1 MKRFLEK
8 RMKIYTAEQGR
19 FFWLTLIFFIIYF
32 VTPLFRNYTDT
43 AFLKRYGPE
52 HIPLM
57 LIINSLLT
65 FLVFGVANRLG
76 RRFLDCSLFAGFLFF
91 YALSVG
97 GLFFMVKA
105 DIDLAYP
112 ALYQLLNLLDSILLL
127 YLWNITGDLFDARQG
142 KRIFPLITAVQ
153 VLATSLGNFS
163 TQAIAGLVGQDA
175 TLLIFGATCLVL
187 ALFLAK
193 TGKGWMENATTKE
206 AKAKPTGRKLAE
218 LPRLIKEYPIIRF
231 LIVVGLVPSVVLPI
245 FTYQFSVIANNTFA
259 SEGALISF
267 LGNFRGVMTLISFVM
282 LFAVGRLYSR
292 IGLANS
298 SLVLPI
304 NFALLFALLSA
315 FFNIYV
321 AATGQ
326 VVIRLMQRAVHGP
339 VTKILFSIIP
349 GELMLWSR
357 TFIRGTVG
365 KVGMLTG
372 SMLMILLKPVIDAQY
387 LAPIALLFSLWW
399 VVEALIFGRHYR
411 RSLKQVIMER
421 RIDFDQIEAARA
433 LDADGHALGLAHS
446 ALADR
451 QDEILA
457 EVDCQK
463 IDPEEA
469 LPKLGDKN
477 QTVRAEA
484 AASFACNQDPRAV
497 NRLVELLDDEEVVRR
512 AAIDSLMTYRE
523 SILPF
528 LESYILQAP
537 VRAQR
542 SILEAIRLSGA
553 EGFEM
558 RPFIGLKMTQAY
570 NNLISLNRLQSV
582 HDGIGVEMLT
592 THLREKNEEIISLVF
607 HALWVQH
614 PDMRLMYEALH
625 SKDASIAVEMV
636 EATLSRGLAL
646 HLIPLIEDIPI
657 DEKIE
662 RGRRTFPLI
671 NNDTLERILVYLA
684 MGDDPTTKMLSLLVM
699 GQIKPRVTYF
709 LPVVQR
715 AAADPHPDVRQ
726 TAEFTLGKCLDKDV
740 AMPEIIETINKLKT
754 FSIFDQMGIRE
765 LQALASIA
773 TLESFAHEEVL
784 IREGVEA
791 GTIYLIVSGKLGVY
805 NNYGGPGQTRKVV
818 LSEGSFVGE
827 LSLFTHFPPNASCVA
842 VEPLEAFVIRHHQ
855 FQEIMKIYPQIGVNM
870 CSFLAAKLRETT
882 Y

>member
-1 MKRFLEK
+1 MKKFLEK

-19 FFWLTLIFFIIYF
+19 FFWMLFIFFAIYL

-57 LIINSLLT
+57 LIINSILT
-65 FLVFGVANRLG
+65 FIVFGVANRLG
-76 RRFLDCSLFAGFLFF
+76 RRFLDYSLFSGFLVF

-112 ALYQLLNLLDSILLL
+112 ILYQLLNLLDSILLL
-127 YLWNITGDLFDARQG
+127 YLWNMAGDLFDARQG
-142 KRIFPLITAVQ
+142 KRIFPLITAAQ

-163 TQAIAGLVGQDA
+163 TKAVTGLIGQDP
-175 TLLIFGATCLVL
+175 TLLIFGGTCLVL
-187 ALFLAK
+187 ALFLAR
-193 TGKGWMENATTKE
+193 TGKSRLENATTKE
-206 AKAKPTGRKLAE
+206 AQDKPHRRKLTE
-218 LPRLIKEYPIIRF
+218 LPRMIKEYPIIRF
-231 LIVVGLVPSVVLPI
+231 LIVVGLVPSIVLPI
-245 FTYQFSVIANNTFA
+245 FTYQFSVIANNTFT
-259 SEGALISF
+259 SEEALISF
-267 LGNFRGVMTLISFVM
+267 LGLFRGGMTLVTFVM
-282 LFAVGRLYSR
+282 LFIVGRLYSR

-298 SLVLPI
+298 SLAWPL
-304 NFALLFALLSA
+304 NFTILFSLLSF

-321 AATGQ
+321 AAAGQ
-326 VVIRLMQRAVHGP
+326 FATRLLQRAIHGP

-349 GELMLWSR
+349 GDLMLWSR

-372 SMLMILLKPVIDAQY
+372 SLLMIFLKPVIDAQY
-387 LAPIALLFSLWW
+387 LAPIALIFTLWW

-433 LDADGHALGLAHS
+433 LDAGEHDLGRGHVPLE
-446 ALADR
+446 DR
-451 QDEILA
+451 QEELLA
-457 EVDCQK
+457 EVDCQQM
-463 IDPEEA
+463 DPEEA
-469 LPKLGDKN
+469 LSKLGDN
-477 QTVRAEA
+477 NPTVRAEA
-484 AASFACNQDPRAV
+484 AASFACNQDPRAI
-497 NRLVELLDDEEVVRR
+497 NRLVKLLDEEEVVRK

-523 SILPF
+523 STLPF
-528 LESYILQAP
+528 LESYILHAP
-537 VRAQR
+537 ARAQR

-553 EGFEM
+553 QGFEM

-570 NNLISLNRLQSV
+570 NNLIALNRLQSV
-582 HDGIGVEMLT
+582 QDGDGLEMLT

-636 EATLSRGLAL
+636 EATLSRSLAL

-671 NNDTLERILVYLA
+671 NRDTLERILVYLA
-684 MGDDPTTKMLSLLVM
+684 MGDDPTTKTLALLVM

-709 LPVVQR
+709 LPVVER

-726 TAEFTLGKCLDKDV
+726 TAEFTLGKCLHKDV

-754 FSIFDQMGIRE
+754 FTIFDQMGIRE
-765 LQALASIA
+765 LQALASIT
-773 TLESFAHEEVL
+773 TLESFSPDEVL

-791 GTIYLIVSGKLGVY
+791 GSIYLIVSGNLGVY
-805 NNYGGPGQTRKVV
+805 KDYGGPEQTRKV
-818 LSEGSFVGE
+818 LLGEGSFVGE
-827 LSLFTHFPPNASCVA
+827 LSLFTPFPPNASCVA

-855 FQEIMKIYPQIGVNM
+855 FQEIMKIYPQIGINM
-870 CSFLAAKLRETT
+870 CSFLSTKLRETT